1 MASDPSSPLEAMC
14 HKRTSA
20 PRDPRPRR
28 SLHEELTAA
37 REEVARLTR
46 ERDALRVVASELRDG
61 VLARDAF
68 LSLAGHELRNPMAT
82 IALSVGHMLF
92 RARRAGDAPAWLV
105 PTLEALEHQTRDFSR
120 RSALLDVGRLAGG
133 APSIDRTPGC
143 LGDVVRRVAH
153 DLSAEARRAGCEL
166 RLAVA
171 PSVPGL
177 WDLRAIEQITT
188 RLISSAVRNGA
199 GRPVEISVVSS
210 VDSATLAVRNQGT
223 GDGAV
228 MGQDLWIV
236 RQLVTAHGG
245 EIAAGGAPGV
255 GSFFTATLPREN
267 PEDHP

>member
-1 MASDPSSPLEAMC
+1 M
-14 HKRTSA
+14 
-20 PRDPRPRR
+20 
-28 SLHEELTAA
+28 
-37 REEVARLTR
+37 ARLTR
-46 ERDALRVVASELRDG
+46 ERDALRRVACELRDI

-82 IALSVGHMLF
+82 IALSVGHLLY
-92 RARRAGDAPAWLV
+92 RARRTDTAPTWLV

-120 RSALLDVGRLAGG
+120 RSTLLDVGRLAGG
-133 APSIDRTPGC
+133 GPTIDRTHGC

-153 DLSAEARRAGCEL
+153 DLSAEALRAGCEL

-177 WDLRAIEQITT
+177 WDLRALEQIIT
-188 RLISSAVRNGA
+188 RLISNAVRSGA

-210 VDSATLAVRNQGT
+210 GDTATLAVRNQGA
-223 GDGAV
+223 GDSGV
-228 MGQDLWIV
+228 MGPELWIV

-245 EIAAGGAPGV
+245 EIAIGGAPGV

-267 PEDHP
+267 PDEQL